1 LGDVGPL
8 PPELSEE
15 IPSEEADDA
24 TNSEDPAE
32 LEEPV
37 AAEETT
43 GDATDSPV
51 RFFIGAG
58 IGVGTLTFRR
68 PTEGG
73 DLVLPTSPFAASDVN
88 VRVHLWPSEG
98 LSFELLAAYQT
109 SLGWVVEMDP
119 LFALPEKVNVR
130 AQRME
135 LSFATVLR
143 LSDAV
148 SLALPVGLGFQLFTP
163 KAHQYNL
170 EPYAI
175 GSALVRAEAIIKL
188 TDTVT
193 VRGGPELHWLG
204 FFNNALESEG
214 VCCSGGAVGLQA
226 SVLAG
231 LTETFSLALA
241 FRELRSFV
249 PVAARFT
256 STERMATA
264 RIVGEL

>member
-1 LGDVGPL
+1 MAPELSDDV
-8 PPELSEE
+8 PPEL
-15 IPSEEADDA
+15 ADD
-24 TNSEDPAE
+24 TS
-32 LEEPV
+32 
-37 AAEETT
+37 AAEELTDPDEPTNADDTT
-43 GDATDSPV
+43 DEGADSPV
-51 RFFIGAG
+51 RLFMGAG
-58 IGVGTLTFRR
+58 IGVGTLSFSR
-68 PTEGG
+68 PAEGG
-73 DLVLPTSPFAASDVN
+73 NQVLPTSPFAAAN
-88 VRVHLWPSEG
+88 VDARVHLWPNEN

-119 LFALPEKVNVR
+119 QFALPEKVNVR

-135 LSFATVLR
+135 LSVAPVVRWTD
-143 LSDAV
+143 SV

-170 EPYAI
+170 DPFAI

-188 TDTVT
+188 TDTLT

-204 FFNNALESEG
+204 FFNKALEGEG
-214 VCCSGGAVGLQA
+214 TCCSGGAIGVQA
-226 SVLAG
+226 AVQAT

-241 FRELRSFV
+241 FREVRSVV